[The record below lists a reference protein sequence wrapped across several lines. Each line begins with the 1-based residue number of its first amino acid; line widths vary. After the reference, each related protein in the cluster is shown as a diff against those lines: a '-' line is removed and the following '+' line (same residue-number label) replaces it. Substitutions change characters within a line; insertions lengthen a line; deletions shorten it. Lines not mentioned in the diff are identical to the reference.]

1 MDEKDLI
8 KLWNGMRSQIIT
20 AQFAP
25 ALVLTAL
32 VALASFD
39 KFDAASDATK
49 FLAVGVAA
57 ITGILSMMSQYAAVR
72 EGQAVLVDL
81 KNVKSKS
88 ELGKQIAGSG
98 DLLKISAGAII
109 GFGFAVFALV
119 VWSILGI

>member
-39 KFDAASDATK
+39 KFDTASDATK

-119 VWSILGI
+119 VWSILG

>member
-81 KNVKSKS
+81 KSVKSKS
-88 ELGKQIAGSG
+88 ELGKQIAESG
-98 DLLKISAGAII
+98 ELLKISAGAII

-119 VWSILGI
+119 VWSILG

>member
-1 MDEKDLI
+1 MDERDLI

-119 VWSILGI
+119 VWSILG

>member
-8 KLWNGMRSQIIT
+8 KLWNGMRSQIII
-20 AQFAP
+20 AQIAP

-32 VALASFD
+32 IAIASFD
-39 KFDAASDATK
+39 KFETANDATK

-72 EGQAVLVDL
+72 EGSSVLVDL
-81 KNVKSKS
+81 QNVKSKS

-98 DLLKISAGAII
+98 DLLKISAAAII

>member
-20 AQFAP
+20 AQIAP

-39 KFDAASDATK
+39 KFDTASDATK

-81 KNVKSKS
+81 NNVKSKS
-88 ELGKQIAGSG
+88 ELGKQIAESG

-119 VWSILGI
+119 VWSILG

>member
-1 MDEKDLI
+1 MDEKALI
-8 KLWNGMRSQIIT
+8 KLWNGMRSQIIN
-20 AQFAP
+20 AQMAP

-39 KFDAASDATK
+39 KFADASDATK

-81 KNVKSKS
+81 KSVKSKS
-88 ELGKQIAGSG
+88 ELGKQIAESG
-98 DLLKISAGAII
+98 DLLKLSAGAII

-119 VWSILGI
+119 VWSILG

>member
-25 ALVLTAL
+25 AVVLTAL
-32 VALASFD
+32 VALASFN
-39 KFDAASDATK
+39 KFDMASDATK

-72 EGQAVLVDL
+72 EGQALLIDL
-81 KNVKSKS
+81 KSAKAKS
-88 ELGKQIAGSG
+88 ELGEQIAESG
-98 DLLKISAGAII
+98 DLLKISAAAII

-119 VWSILGI
+119 VWSILG

>member
-20 AQFAP
+20 AQIAP

-39 KFDAASDATK
+39 KFDTASDATK

-81 KNVKSKS
+81 KSVKSKS
-88 ELGKQIAGSG
+88 ELGKQIAESG

-119 VWSILGI
+119 VWSILG

>member
-8 KLWNGMRSQIIT
+8 KLWNGMRSQIIN
-20 AQFAP
+20 AQMAP

-39 KFDAASDATK
+39 KFADASDATK

-81 KNVKSKS
+81 KSVKSKS

-119 VWSILGI
+119 VWSILG

>member
-1 MDEKDLI
+1 MDEKALI
-8 KLWNGMRSQIIT
+8 KLWNGMRSQIIN
-20 AQFAP
+20 AQMAP

-81 KNVKSKS
+81 KSVKSKS

-119 VWSILGI
+119 VWSILG

>member
-1 MDEKDLI
+1 MDEKDFI
-8 KLWNGMRSQIIT
+8 NLWNRGRSQIIT
-20 AQFAP
+20 AQMAP

-39 KFDAASDATK
+39 KFADASDATK

-81 KNVKSKS
+81 KGVKSKS

-119 VWSILGI
+119 VWAILGF

>member
-1 MDEKDLI
+1 MDERDLI
-8 KLWNGMRSQIIT
+8 KLWNGMRSQIIN
-20 AQFAP
+20 AQMAP

-81 KNVKSKS
+81 KSVKSKS

-119 VWSILGI
+119 VWSILG

>member
-20 AQFAP
+20 AQMAP

>member
-81 KNVKSKS
+81 KSVKSKS
-88 ELGKQIAGSG
+88 ELGQQIAESG

-119 VWSILGI
+119 VWSILG

>member
-81 KNVKSKS
+81 KSVKSKS

-119 VWSILGI
+119 VWSILG

>member
-72 EGQAVLVDL
+72 EGQAILVDL

-119 VWSILGI
+119 VWSILG

>member
-8 KLWNGMRSQIIT
+8 KLWNGMRSQIIN
-20 AQFAP
+20 AQMAP

-81 KNVKSKS
+81 KSVKSKS
-88 ELGKQIAGSG
+88 ELGKQIAESG

-119 VWSILGI
+119 VWSILG

>member
-1 MDEKDLI
+1 MDEKDFI
-8 KLWNGMRSQIIT
+8 KLWNRGRSQIIT

-25 ALVLTAL
+25 AVVLTAL

-39 KFDAASDATK
+39 KFADASDATK

-81 KNVKSKS
+81 KSVKTKS

-98 DLLKISAGAII
+98 DLLKIAAVAII

-119 VWSILGI
+119 VWSILG

>member
-1 MDEKDLI
+1 MDEKDFI
-8 KLWNGMRSQIIT
+8 KLWNRGRSQIIT

-25 ALVLTAL
+25 AVVLTAL

-39 KFDAASDATK
+39 KFADASDATK

-72 EGQAVLVDL
+72 EGQAILVDL

-98 DLLKISAGAII
+98 DLLKISAVAII

-119 VWSILGI
+119 VWSILG

>member
-81 KNVKSKS
+81 KSVKSKS
-88 ELGKQIAGSG
+88 ELGKQIAESG

-119 VWSILGI
+119 VWSILG

>member
-1 MDEKDLI
+1 MDEKDFI
-8 KLWNGMRSQIIT
+8 KLWNLGRSQIIT

-39 KFDAASDATK
+39 KFDTASDATK

-81 KNVKSKS
+81 NNVKSKS

-98 DLLKISAGAII
+98 DLLKISAVAII

-119 VWSILGI
+119 VWSILG

>member
-1 MDEKDLI
+1 MDEKALI
-8 KLWNGMRSQIIT
+8 KLWNGMRSQIIN
-20 AQFAP
+20 AQMAP

-39 KFDAASDATK
+39 KFADASDATK

-81 KNVKSKS
+81 KSVKSKS

-119 VWSILGI
+119 VWSILG

>member
-39 KFDAASDATK
+39 KFADASDATK

-81 KNVKSKS
+81 KSVKSKS

-119 VWSILGI
+119 VWSILG

>member
-49 FLAVGVAA
+49 FLAVGIAA

-81 KNVKSKS
+81 KSVKSKS
-88 ELGKQIAGSG
+88 ELGKQIAESG

-119 VWSILGI
+119 VWSILG

>member
-1 MDEKDLI
+1 MDERDLI
-8 KLWNGMRSQIIT
+8 KLWNGMRSQIIN
-20 AQFAP
+20 AQMAP

-119 VWSILGI
+119 VWSILG

>member
-1 MDEKDLI
+1 MDERDLI
-8 KLWNGMRSQIIT
+8 KLWNGMRSQIIN
-20 AQFAP
+20 AQMAP

-39 KFDAASDATK
+39 KFADASDATK

-81 KNVKSKS
+81 KSVKSKS

-119 VWSILGI
+119 VWSILG

>member
-8 KLWNGMRSQIIT
+8 KLWNGMRSQIIN
-20 AQFAP
+20 AQMAP

-119 VWSILGI
+119 VWSILG

>member
-25 ALVLTAL
+25 AVVLTAL

-119 VWSILGI
+119 VWSILG

>member
-39 KFDAASDATK
+39 KFAMASDATK

-72 EGQAVLVDL
+72 EGQAVLADL
-81 KNVKSKS
+81 NSVKSKS
-88 ELGKQIAGSG
+88 ALGKQIAASG

-119 VWSILGI
+119 VWSILG

>member
-1 MDEKDLI
+1 MDEKALI
-8 KLWNGMRSQIIT
+8 KLWNGMRSQIIN
-20 AQFAP
+20 AQMAP

-39 KFDAASDATK
+39 KFADASDATK

-81 KNVKSKS
+81 KSVKSKS
-88 ELGKQIAGSG
+88 ELGKQIAESG
-98 DLLKISAGAII
+98 ELLKISAGAII

-119 VWSILGI
+119 VWSILG